1 MQHNTNEGKCGGF
14 RTNFCISSKNCLL
27 TLRICHY
34 LRNYW
39 YRFTANRLGKQRT
52 KFEEGKFTQPRERAF
67 KTWTFGKNYEFV
79 MRVFPDTSSFNALLS
94 VLAFKI
100 HLDYL

>member
-1 MQHNTNEGKCGGF
+1 MVPLK
-14 RTNFCISSKNCLL
+14 
-27 TLRICHY
+27 
-34 LRNYW
+34 NYW
-39 YRFTANRLGKQRT
+39 YRFTANRLGKQHT

-67 KTWTFGKNYEFV
+67 KTWTFGKYYKFL

-100 HLDYL
+100 HLLLLAFKIHLLLFTQNKSKLAL